1 MYIGSSFVKFHWKRF
16 KDLPATMSQEPT
28 SRSDSTARCSQRSE
42 ASDTGRRHEGKYPL
56 NAGRSRSAMPA
67 AHRIKKSRSIKRSI
81 GHPLEKPEI
90 HGSAETT
97 LHSRVAPS
105 LPRHRR
111 GSQRRCQGH
120 MTMQTKY
127 SGYSKKTPRHMAG
140 ADKVVVAP
148 EEDAK
153 VT

>member
-1 MYIGSSFVKFHWKRF
+1 M
-16 KDLPATMSQEPT
+16 A
-28 SRSDSTARCSQRSE
+28 

-67 AHRIKKSRSIKRSI
+67 AHSIKKSRSIKGSI

-111 GSQRRCQGH
+111 GSQRRCHGH